1 MALHRQVEKAMI
13 LAPDRVARAA
23 AGYAVRPEEAWMLRQ
38 PRAVRQTY
46 WREVM
51 GQGGQR
57 DREIWMLRQPE
68 AVRESYIAEVLE
80 PGPPEGT
87 SGHGADPTPGGLP
100 AREPDTEPRPGP
112 EPGSR
117 AVERASAHR
126 ES

>member
-46 WREVM
+46 WHEVM
-51 GQGGQR
+51 GQGVQR

-87 SGHGADPTPGGLP
+87 SGHTADPAPNTLL
-100 AREPDTEPRPGP
+100 AQEREPEPSPSP
-112 EPGSR
+112 EPASR
-117 AVERASAHR
+117 SVDSASARR
-126 ES
+126 EP

>member
-1 MALHRQVEKAMI
+1 
-13 LAPDRVARAA
+13 
-23 AGYAVRPEEAWMLRQ
+23 MLRQ

-46 WREVM
+46 SREVL

-80 PGPPEGT
+80 PGAPEGT
-87 SGHGADPTPGGLP
+87 SGHAADPAPDTRP
-100 AREPDTEPRPGP
+100 AHEPEPDPLRSL

-117 AVERASAHR
+117 PVDRASGRR
-126 ES
+126 EP